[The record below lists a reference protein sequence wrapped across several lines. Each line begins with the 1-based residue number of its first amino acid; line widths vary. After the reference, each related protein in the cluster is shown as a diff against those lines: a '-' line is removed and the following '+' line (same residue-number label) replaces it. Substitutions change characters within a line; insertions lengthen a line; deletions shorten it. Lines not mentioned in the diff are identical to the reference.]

1 MNYVYPTRQAFIV
14 PHGTVLKHTKE
25 SSELK
30 EQRESLRKCLN
41 KTLSVNGKKVDNSKP
56 TNNE

>member
-30 EQRESLRKCLN
+30 EQRESLRK
-41 KTLSVNGKKVDNSKP
+41 SVNGKKVYNSKP

>member
-1 MNYVYPTRQAFIV
+1 MIYIKKGKGEEKMNYVYPTRQAFIV

-30 EQRESLRKCLN
+30 EQRE
-41 KTLSVNGKKVDNSKP
+41 
-56 TNNE
+56 